1 MKIKLNKKYL
11 SFYYEEMADT
21 EIDLKLDLK
30 KTALMVVDMQK
41 FFLAKDGTDARAFK
55 AAGQWDKWEPYFD
68 RIEQV
73 TVPNNKKL
81 IDCCRKNGV
90 EVTYGRIACLKENGA
105 DRCLVQSTV
114 GWNNILLP
122 ISHPEAG
129 MMDPIAPVGDEIVV
143 NKTTDSVSLGT
154 NYSELM
160 RNMGIDTIIVTG
172 VVTDQCVAGT
182 VRVLADHGFR
192 VICVEDCCAA
202 PDMELHDM
210 ELKIMNIV
218 YCNVL
223 ECDEVIALI
232 EDSVTNKQ

>member
-1 MKIKLNKKYL
+1 MKFKLNKKYL
-11 SFYYEEMADT
+11 SFYYEDMADQ
-21 EIDLKLDLK
+21 ELDLKLDLK

-41 FFLAKDGTDARAFK
+41 FFLAKDGTDARMFRE
-55 AAGQWDKWEPYFD
+55 AGQWDKWKPYFD
-68 RIEQV
+68 LVENV
-73 TVPNNKKL
+73 TVPNNKRL

-90 EVTYGRIACLKENGA
+90 EVTYGRIACLKDNGS

-122 ISHPEAG
+122 ISNPEVA
-129 MMDPIAPVGDEIVV
+129 MMDEIAPVGDEIVV

-202 PDMELHDM
+202 PDRELHDM

-232 EDSVTNKQ
+232 EESAKEG

>member
-1 MKIKLNKKYL
+1 MNLKLNKKYL
-11 SFYYEEMADT
+11 SFYYEEMAD
-21 EIDLKLDLK
+21 EVLDLELDLK

-55 AAGQWDKWEPYFD
+55 EAGQWAKWAPYFD
-68 RIEQV
+68 HIEQV
-73 TVPNNKKL
+73 TVPNNKRL
-81 IDCCRKNGV
+81 IACCRKHGV
-90 EVTYGRIACLKENGA
+90 EVTYGRIACLKDDGS

-122 ISHPEAG
+122 ISNPEAA
-129 MMDPIAPVGDEIVV
+129 MMDDIAPVGDEIVV

-202 PDMELHDM
+202 PDMTLHDM

-223 ECDEVIALI
+223 ACDEVIALI
-232 EDSVTNKQ
+232 EEGAKAD

>member
-1 MKIKLNKKYL
+1 MKLKLNKKYL
-11 SFYYEEMADT
+11 SFYYEEMA
-21 EIDLKLDLK
+21 EQVLDLKLDLK
-30 KTALMVVDMQK
+30 KTALLVVDMQK
-41 FFLAKDGTDARAFK
+41 FFLAKDGTDARAFRE
-55 AAGQWDKWEPYFD
+55 AGQWERWKPYFD
-68 RIEQV
+68 HIEQV
-73 TVPNNKKL
+73 TVPNNRRL
-81 IDCCRKNGV
+81 IDCCRKNSV
-90 EVTYGRIACLKENGA
+90 EVTYGRIACLKDDGS

-122 ISHPEAG
+122 ISNPEAA
-129 MMDPIAPVGDEIVV
+129 MMDEIAPVGDEIVV

-202 PDMELHDM
+202 PDMDLHDM

-232 EDSVTNKQ
+232 EEAKGN

>member
-1 MKIKLNKKYL
+1 MKFKLNKKYL
-11 SFYYEEMADT
+11 SFYYEDMADQ
-21 EIDLKLDLK
+21 ELDLKLDLK

-41 FFLAKDGTDARAFK
+41 FFLAKDGTDARMFRE
-55 AAGQWDKWEPYFD
+55 AGQWDKWKPYFD
-68 RIEQV
+68 LIEDV
-73 TVPNNKKL
+73 TVPNNKRL

-90 EVTYGRIACLKENGA
+90 EVTYGRIACLKDNGS

-122 ISHPEAG
+122 ISNPEVA
-129 MMDPIAPVGDEIVV
+129 MMDEIAPVGDEIVV

-202 PDMELHDM
+202 PDRELHDM

-232 EDSVTNKQ
+232 EESAKEG